1 MITNEN
7 SIDKIFMENEK
18 MKKRMC
24 IKEGFIV
31 LTINHSEVNILL
43 TDCNTPEK
51 LLKKA
56 YHLTE
61 KAWITR
67 EDIRYFI
74 ELLSKEN
81 NIMIH

>member
-1 MITNEN
+1 
-7 SIDKIFMENEK
+7 MENEK

-31 LTINHSEVNILL
+31 LTINPSELNISLI
-43 TDCNTPEK
+43 DCNTPEK

-56 YHLTE
+56 YYLTE
-61 KAWITR
+61 KTWITR

-74 ELLSKEN
+74 ELVSRKN
-81 NIMIH
+81 NIIIH